1 MDDNLRQRM
10 ESKIKKSISKKI
22 SKELKNKT
30 ILVTGGAG
38 SIGSHLVKKILEYPV
53 KSVRVL
59 DIDEHALFR
68 LNRDV
73 NNSRL
78 RLLLGSVLDKD
89 RVEMAGNDVDI
100 IFHLAAI
107 KNIEISEF
115 NPIETIDTNVIGT
128 VNMIKMVIKNKPK
141 RFLNIST
148 DKSVA
153 SSTLYGATKLL
164 GEKLT
169 SWAGIHLVPTKFA
182 TVRFGNVEESRG
194 NVFEIWNDEVQKKKP
209 LSITHPSMERYFFHV
224 NEAVDFILSCLP
236 LINSGEIFVPKMKMY
251 KISKLANEITKNHKI
266 IGLRK
271 GEKLKEILLTD
282 EELKC
287 ATSNK
292 KMWIIKQI

>member
-10 ESKIKKSISKKI
+10 ESKTKKSISKKI

-73 NNSRL
+73 NNSRF
-78 RLLLGSVLDKD
+78 RPLLGNILDKD

-115 NPIETIDTNVIGT
+115 NPIETIDANVIGT
-128 VNMIKMVIKNKPK
+128 VNMIKMAMKNKPK

-164 GEKLT
+164 GEKIT
-169 SWAGIHLVPTKFA
+169 SWAGIHLSPTKFA

-194 NVFEIWNDEVQKKKP
+194 NVFEIWNDEVQKNKP

-224 NEAVDFILSCLP
+224 NEAVDFILSCLS

-251 KISKLANEITKNHKI
+251 KISKLANKITKNHKI

-282 EELKC
+282 EEIKR
-287 ATSNK
+287 ATSNE